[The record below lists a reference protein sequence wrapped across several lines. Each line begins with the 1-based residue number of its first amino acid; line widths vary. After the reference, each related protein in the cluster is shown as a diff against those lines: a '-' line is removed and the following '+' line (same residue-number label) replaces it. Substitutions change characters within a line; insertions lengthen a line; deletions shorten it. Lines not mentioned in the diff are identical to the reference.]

1 MTNVRAIGTRFGLAR
16 RAMVSMVSSPGSA
29 VLDTTASPLGATV
42 AQVDGLKR
50 ALALRQQESLR
61 RIAD

>member
-16 RAMVSMVSSPGSA
+16 RAMVSSPGSA